1 MADWKEVQKAIEDE
15 IQLIWLDEPIELKK
29 FRLGIVETGA
39 GAYDQYFSTWVF
51 GDGEIRALGIYCVFN
66 AIEACERK
74 APNPVYSLEQ
84 CKDLFKYGCAVCAEY
99 VAYNMAM
106 PKIWD
111 FYNQIVASYDSIT
124 SKEDFA
130 ELLYSYY
137 CLINRLHLWI
147 HHMFPWALGTVF
159 PRSAASEIVKL
170 YKEGTYDGAYEHAE
184 LVE

>member
-111 FYNQIVASYDSIT
+111 FYNQLVASYDSIT

-130 ELLYSYY
+130 ELLYSY
-137 CLINRLHLWI
+137 
-147 HHMFPWALGTVF
+147 
-159 PRSAASEIVKL
+159 
-170 YKEGTYDGAYEHAE
+170 
-184 LVE
+184 